1 MENAASYLNVLPSE
15 LLAAV
20 VRGEINLNDLAGDTL
35 AGRGL
40 DQNGIW
46 VGFPEAVLQ
55 NERRRQTSVGRRARR

>member
-55 NERRRQTSVGRRARR
+55 NERRRQT